1 MRFTTVL
8 KALVGCEQAAPQ
20 DMWFDAGAGRRR
32 WRHLDA
38 AGLKLF
44 LEADAPRVRC
54 KRHGVVVA
62 AVPWARHDAG
72 HTSASLGVGASG
84 DDGFGADAF
93 VESAVGLEGGECF
106 AEIAFEGVLVG
117 AELGGAAV
125 GEAEL
130 VADDLVQGAGVDAV
144 PVGSL
149 DLGER
154 GSGPGRLGGVPWGGS
169 KCWSRLGGRG
179 RGSGCARRRRRRSRR
194 AGRGR
199 RAAPRYASDPVDDS
213 GTTRGWG
220 ECAVADAR
228 RTVPQPAVSACFTAA
243 ATRPPSAR
251 PATFGFTIF
260 MTAPMARGPSA
271 PAALASATA
280 AATIVD
286 SSSSVSC
293 FGR

>member
-199 RAAPRYASDPVDDS
+199 RAAPPL
-213 GTTRGWG
+213 TR
-220 ECAVADAR
+220 ATQSTIPA
-228 RTVPQPAVSACFTAA
+228 PPAVGENA
-243 ATRPPSAR
+243 PSQTPDAQSLS
-251 PATFGFTIF
+251 P
-260 MTAPMARGPSA
+260 PSA
-271 PAALASATA
+271 PASPLPRPGRPRPGRPPSGSR
-280 AATIVD
+280 
-286 SSSSVSC
+286 SS
-293 FGR
+293 